1 VHDIGEQPSNQVLF
15 NELAKCDPAIAA
27 ALQAEPSPDEPL
39 PHGGVV
45 MYCTAWCPDCKRARA
60 WLRSH
65 NIPYTEVDIDANPK
79 AAAQVRQWANGN
91 QTTPTFDIDGRIV
104 VDFNED
110 QLRELLKIR

>member
-1 VHDIGEQPSNQVLF
+1 MHDIGEQPSNQVLF
-15 NELAKCDPAIAA
+15 EELAKCDPAIAA
-27 ALQAEPSPDEPL
+27 ALRAEPSQDEPL

-45 MYCTAWCPDCKRARA
+45 MYCTAWARV
-60 WLRSH
+60 WLKEQ